1 MSNFNEFERPIGP
14 EKNTSSII
22 SHAFENYK
30 KVILYGVLLIVGIGI
45 ASSLLSTLLQ
55 LVLGVSAQDPE
66 LMKEVMETKDFSLL
80 FTSPGF
86 ITNTSSSYIL
96 GLLFY
101 PFYAG
106 FLYIIHKAN
115 NNLEFNFSDLFIGY
129 RQNTLNIILYGL
141 LSGVLIG
148 VGFVLCVIPGIL
160 IFALT
165 FIGLPI
171 LFFENKGA
179 IESLQ
184 KAFEVSKEHFW
195 TMVGTSVLAVIISI
209 LGIFLCG
216 IGIVFTAM
224 FSYAVMY
231 SAYCALCG
239 TPYETKSE

>member
-1 MSNFNEFERPIGP
+1 MSNFDEFDRPIGP
-14 EKNTSSII
+14 EKDTGSII

-30 KVILYGVLLIVGIGI
+30 KVLLYGVLLFLGVFV

-55 LVLGVSAQDPE
+55 FVLGISAQDPE

-86 ITNTSSSYIL
+86 VTNTSSSYIL

-101 PFYAG
+101 PLYTG
-106 FLYIIHKAN
+106 FLYIVHKAN

-129 RQNTLNIILYGL
+129 RQNTLNIILYAL
-141 LSGVLIG
+141 ISGIIIG
-148 VGFVLCVIPGIL
+148 IGIMLCVIPGIL
-160 IFALT
+160 IYALT

-184 KAFEVSKEHFW
+184 KAFEVSKEHLW

-209 LGIFLCG
+209 LGVFLCG

-239 TPYETKSE
+239 TPYEIKSE